1 MKGLQQMFGITFDRK
16 NNSYKFNQTTNQQTF
31 LINSIRQANPQ
42 TGFADLIRQKSLV
55 IMLVIMMM
63 IMLVFMILVVIM
75 LLIMMMT
82 IMPVTLGNLK
92 HRQTH
97 KGGDWTG
104 HKALNLRP
112 LMMTRFLLSQIN
124 LRPLMMTH
132 PFKLLITRG
141 GVKRKYPSQLHLLQM
156 HGSWE
161 TRLRGC
167 S

>member
-1 MKGLQQMFGITFDRK
+1 MMMIM
-16 NNSYKFNQTTNQQTF
+16 
-31 LINSIRQANPQ
+31 
-42 TGFADLIRQKSLV
+42 LV

-63 IMLVFMILVVIM
+63 IMLV
-75 LLIMMMT
+75 IMMM
-82 IMPVTLGNLK
+82 IMLVIMMMIIMTVTLGNLN

-132 PFKLLITRG
+132 AFKFLINKRG
-141 GVKRKYPSQLHLLQM
+141 GQAKISLNFEHCQPLAAEEI
-156 HGSWE
+156 G
-161 TRLRGC
+161 
-167 S
+167 

>member
-1 MKGLQQMFGITFDRK
+1 MTKISTKGLQQMFGITFERK
-16 NNSYKFNQTTNQQTF
+16 SNSYRFNQTTNQQTF
-31 LINSIRQANPQ
+31 LINSIRQANRQ

-63 IMLVFMILVVIM
+63 IMLV
-75 LLIMMMT
+75 IMMMI

-132 PFKLLITRG
+132 AFKFLINKSGGQAKISLNFEHCQPLLAAQEIG
-141 GVKRKYPSQLHLLQM
+141 
-156 HGSWE
+156 
-161 TRLRGC
+161 
-167 S
+167 

>member
-1 MKGLQQMFGITFDRK
+1 MTKISMKGLQQMSGITFEK
-16 NNSYKFNQTTNQQTF
+16 KSNSYRFNQTTNQQTF
-31 LINSIRQANPQ
+31 LINSIRQANRQ

-63 IMLVFMILVVIM
+63 I
-75 LLIMMMT
+75 

-132 PFKLLITRG
+132 AFKFLINKSG
-141 GVKRKYPSQLHLLQM
+141 GQAKISLNFEHCQPLAAEEI
-156 HGSWE
+156 G
-161 TRLRGC
+161 
-167 S
+167 

>member
-1 MKGLQQMFGITFDRK
+1 MSSMTKTSMKGSPQTFGITFDRK
-16 NNSYKFNQTTNQQTF
+16 NNSYRFNQTTNQQTF
-31 LINSIRQANPQ
+31 FINSIRQDKHE
-42 TGFADLIRQKSLV
+42 TGFADLIRQLSLMIMMMIMLV

-63 IMLVFMILVVIM
+63 IIM
-75 LLIMMMT
+75 T
-82 IMPVTLGNLK
+82 VTLGNLN

-132 PFKLLITRG
+132 AFKFLINKRG
-141 GVKRKYPSQLHLLQM
+141 GQAKISLNFEHCQPLAAEEI
-156 HGSWE
+156 G
-161 TRLRGC
+161 
-167 S
+167 